1 MSGHGDGK
9 ARSAGGQA
17 AERIETAEGH
27 REAADVRDLL
37 RHVAAQI
44 AEVDRRHGEAMRDI
58 RARVGGVGQAVT
70 QARNETPPAVAPA
83 MARIEKRLAEFV
95 TAASATPRRAPAAL
109 NEPAAAVTA
118 TPPPT
123 PAPTPAPRETA
134 RAIHS
139 PAVTASEAA
148 PAPLPVVPA
157 PAPAGRPMADA
168 EAHGMIASARI
179 EARLAEVAQRVEEA
193 LAGLRPEA
201 VADAVGAKVGEIDA
215 RLGAALDGVAR
226 RTDVEGLRIVE
237 AHVTEL
243 AGHVEAIEQQ
253 LKRLDGI
260 EEQLRELARF
270 AAEAHASA
278 PVEPSEPVAP
288 PPAELSADS
297 MQRIVE
303 GTVDRLAGHL
313 ADVPHTIGRQ
323 AERVETLQRLIDAF
337 VDERRREDRHTAGM
351 LDTMQQA
358 LVHLIDRL
366 EAAPSQPAAAALARP
381 PEAAPEEEPPRPF
394 GRRAQVEPPPADIV
408 EPPQAPAA
416 KLAVQG
422 AAVARP
428 GQAAAAPPVRAPRAG
443 GAPSQPQAQPA
454 AASARAPADAAAS
467 RARAGAEAAAR
478 TAAPTLDPADPRAAR
493 GSPTRGPRQGV
504 EAEPAIDPATAA
516 QPAPAGQPAVLAATM
531 RRGLAV
537 VGVAFV
543 LMGASALAHFY
554 LSDRIGIR
562 RSVEVSGPA
571 TVRGGDTSGPA
582 FADEE
587 PGDRRNTGARPPQRD
602 DRRSNAA
609 GQDQSELSNAS
620 DERPAERDLRVMR
633 VAPPGIAL
641 QQPPQPVTA
650 TDLERFQ
657 QRQYNAQVSTNLG
670 VNAGRSEVVGQPTP
684 AVARPSDASRLE
696 TSAVDTN
703 QDGVPGAEL
712 PPATLGPL
720 SLRLAAQRGEPGAEF
735 EIAARYAEG
744 KGVKADF
751 KKAMEWYQRAAQKG
765 FVPAQYRL
773 GTIYERG
780 MGGKPD
786 LQRARIWY
794 KRAAEQGNVKAM
806 HNLAVLSAGREGGS
820 PDYPNAA
827 QWFLEAAERGLSDSQ
842 FNLGVLNENGLGVPK
857 DMVQAYKWY
866 SLAAR
871 SGDGEAG
878 RRRDAIQARMDLA
891 DVKAADDAVATWR
904 AKATDPRANDARMAA
919 DAWRARIEASAA
931 QPQLPSNAIPP
942 AAVLSPPGAPQ
953 MPRVIQAPQL
963 R

>member
-1 MSGHGDGK
+1 MSGDGDGK
-9 ARSAGGQA
+9 ARSTGGQA

-95 TAASATPRRAPAAL
+95 TAASATPRRAPAAVT
-109 NEPAAAVTA
+109 EPAAAVAA
-118 TPPPT
+118 TPPPA
-123 PAPTPAPRETA
+123 PAPTPAPREAA

-139 PAVTASEAA
+139 PSVTASEAT
-148 PAPLPVVPA
+148 PAPLPVVQA
-157 PAPAGRPMADA
+157 PAPVGRPMADA

-270 AAEAHASA
+270 AAEAQASA
-278 PVEPSEPVAP
+278 PAEPAEPIAP

-366 EAAPSQPAAAALARP
+366 EAAPSQPPAAALARP
-381 PEAAPEEEPPRPF
+381 PEAVPEEEPPRPF

-422 AAVARP
+422 AAAARP
-428 GQAAAAPPVRAPRAG
+428 GQAAAASTVRAPRAAG
-443 GAPSQPQAQPA
+443 GAPAQPQTQPA
-454 AASARAPADAAAS
+454 AAPARAPADVAAS

-478 TAAPTLDPADPRAAR
+478 TGAPTLDPADPRGAR
-493 GSPTRGPRQGV
+493 GSTTRGPRQGV
-504 EAEPAIDPATAA
+504 EAEPAIDPASAT
-516 QPAPAGQPAVLAATM
+516 QPPPAGQPAVSAATM

-587 PGDRRNTGARPPQRD
+587 PGDRRARPPQRD

-609 GQDQSELSNAS
+609 GQDQSDFSNAS

-633 VAPPGIAL
+633 VAPPGIA
-641 QQPPQPVTA
+641 
-650 TDLERFQ
+650 
-657 QRQYNAQVSTNLG
+657 
-670 VNAGRSEVVGQPTP
+670 
-684 AVARPSDASRLE
+684 
-696 TSAVDTN
+696 
-703 QDGVPGAEL
+703 
-712 PPATLGPL
+712 
-720 SLRLAAQRGEPGAEF
+720 
-735 EIAARYAEG
+735 
-744 KGVKADF
+744 
-751 KKAMEWYQRAAQKG
+751 
-765 FVPAQYRL
+765 
-773 GTIYERG
+773 
-780 MGGKPD
+780 
-786 LQRARIWY
+786 
-794 KRAAEQGNVKAM
+794 
-806 HNLAVLSAGREGGS
+806 
-820 PDYPNAA
+820 
-827 QWFLEAAERGLSDSQ
+827 
-842 FNLGVLNENGLGVPK
+842 
-857 DMVQAYKWY
+857 
-866 SLAAR
+866 
-871 SGDGEAG
+871 
-878 RRRDAIQARMDLA
+878 
-891 DVKAADDAVATWR
+891 
-904 AKATDPRANDARMAA
+904 
-919 DAWRARIEASAA
+919 
-931 QPQLPSNAIPP
+931 
-942 AAVLSPPGAPQ
+942 
-953 MPRVIQAPQL
+953 
-963 R
+963 